1 MSATAFTDIEAR
13 AVSLLQG
20 DTADYFDDI
29 SILVASKGSVMQNV
43 NQRLGLIDPTKNQ
56 DGKVGLC
63 VLVAVRGASAL
74 PLSGSAAKARVGAAV
89 VCAVLENPAINN
101 TNGPKRAIDVAGQVV
116 RVMNGQP
123 INASVSRASAVQRF
137 IMAEPA
143 IQQIQSEA
151 DQVTLYGV
159 TGATVYHVNWQVQVN
174 L

>member
-1 MSATAFTDIEAR
+1 MSATAFTDMESR
-13 AVSLLQG
+13 AVNLLQG

-43 NQRLGLIDPTKNQ
+43 NQRLGLIDPTRNQ

-74 PLSGSAAKARVGAAV
+74 ALSGSAAKARVGAAL
-89 VCAVLENPAINN
+89 VCAVLENPALNN

-116 RVMNGQP
+116 RVLNGQP
-123 INASVSRASAVQRF
+123 INAAVSRASAVQRF

-159 TGATVYHVNWQVQVN
+159 TGATIYHVHWQVQVN